1 MASNQH
7 ALIVVIEIENKWNKV
22 AIFDATDTSPE
33 RQPIGEGEGSKW
45 RTALG
50 EALSQIE
57 LGAPRKSIND
67 IKREKEEGE
76 GNENS

>member
-33 RQPIGEGEGSKW
+33 RQPIGEGEGSNW

-67 IKREKEEGE
+67 IKREIEEGE
-76 GNENS
+76 GEV